1 VRLRVHW
8 SSHEDAHHIAPFED
22 RPYDESLVQHVAAM
36 RGVIVDDQ
44 NDSNENNDNEPVDFH
59 LFVNAPVGV
68 SQKDESEGDRA
79 LRAARLMNFI
89 RDLTTMAEAADPANA
104 SAPRLALC
112 DVAFPNGAD
121 NVLMTELEKRRLFA
135 KLAVYGGWNTA
146 GNTTGTVL
154 AQCAALKKAEGGR
167 RKDENAAESE
177 STSQNVMASAIRDP
191 RSAFELNR
199 QFVFERLV
207 DDWFYQSQVRAH
219 IEKSARE
226 QGISPLNM
234 GQDCTRVEAQA
245 RRELRGF
252 AQLLAKRHFGAT
264 VQNSEISL
272 PWGRTFEADVR
283 VNLG

>member
-1 VRLRVHW
+1 LTLLARHWNTGVRFQVHW
-8 SSHEDAHHIAPFED
+8 SSHEDAHRIAPFED
-22 RPYDESLVQHVAAM
+22 RPFDESLVQHVAAM
-36 RGVIVDDQ
+36 RGVLVDE
-44 NDSNENNDNEPVDFH
+44 NDANDNEPVNFH
-59 LFVNAPVGV
+59 LFVNAPVGI

-79 LRAARLMNFI
+79 LRAARLMSFV
-89 RDLTTMAEAADPANA
+89 RDLTTVAESTSTTDS
-104 SAPRLALC
+104 SAPRVALC

-135 KLAVYGGWNTA
+135 KLAAYSGWNTA

-154 AQCAALKKAEGGR
+154 AQCAALK
-167 RKDENAAESE
+167 NAGYSDA
-177 STSQNVMASAIRDP
+177 
-191 RSAFELNR
+191 AFELNR
-199 QFVFERLV
+199 HFVFERLV

-234 GQDCTRVEAQA
+234 GQDYGSVEAQA

-252 AQLLAKRHFGAT
+252 AQLLAKRHFGVA
-264 VQNSEISL
+264 VQNSEITL

-283 VNLG
+283 VNLA